1 MYTAL
6 NCSTGFPNV
15 PKNTT
20 QFLTNEAGAIWTG
33 LQAIIPEMKFTCS
46 GIITGW
52 TGWFAFNQNFKV
64 TQSIR
69 LQVWRPSCTEDQEL
83 ELVGTN
89 LVLVLYEENK
99 MFYEVN
105 QDILEARRIA
115 FHPGDVIGF
124 QVLNPTGTAQP
135 ATPLISN
142 SSDMTMYHTSFT
154 IQQPT
159 KLSLCDSEVST
170 LKRIQPQVSAIVG
183 KHL

>member
-1 MYTAL
+1 M
-6 NCSTGFPNV
+6 

-20 QFLTNEAGAIWTG
+20 QFLTNEDGAIWTG
-33 LQAIIPEMKFTCS
+33 LQAVIPDMKFTCS
-46 GIITGW
+46 GVITGW
-52 TGWFAFNQNFKV
+52 TGWFTLNQNFQV
-64 TQSIR
+64 TQSVR

-89 LVLVLYEENK
+89 LVLVLHDDNR

-105 QDILEARRIA
+105 QNISEAKRIA
-115 FHPGDVIGF
+115 FQPGDVIGF
-124 QVLNPTGTAQP
+124 QVLNPTGTAEP

-154 IQQPT
+154 YQQPT

-170 LKRIQPQVSAIVG
+170 LKGIQPQVSPIVG
-183 KHL
+183 KYLLMKK